1 MYGRLNYRTSLN
13 DLIDSLEAEE
23 WGLDLENLV

>member
-23 WGLDLENLV
+23 WGLDLEKLV